1 MADRNTPESFTLE
14 QWRVEFNEL
23 AVDVGDI
30 ANLPASIDGNAVT
43 DVIEAIAEINTA
55 ISTTGIGL
63 AADSGTAET
72 LVISDTLTINGTANE
87 IETEVSATDTITIGL
102 PDDVTITNNLTVSN
116 DLDVQNEA
124 TLASAKI
131 SDLTSGRVLLAG
143 TSGEVEDNGNLTFDG
158 TTLNVTGN
166 VDVTGN
172 ITLGGNI
179 IMGDADTD
187 SIDFNADVI
196 SNIIPNAAATYDL
209 GATGKEW
216 QNIFMTGTLNNDLGI
231 SLSFPSNSGS
241 VATEGFSVA
250 MGIALG

>member
-102 PDDVTITNNLTVSN
+102 PDDVTITNNLTV
-116 DLDVQNEA
+116 
-124 TLASAKI
+124 
-131 SDLTSGRVLLAG
+131 G
-143 TSGEVEDNGNLTFDG
+143 
-158 TTLNVTGN
+158 GN

-179 IMGDADTD
+179 TMGDADTD
-187 SIDFNADVI
+187 SIDFNADIV
-196 SNIIPNAAATYDL
+196 SNILPNAAATYDL
-209 GATGKEW
+209 GASSKEW
-216 QNIFMTGTLNNDLGI
+216 RNLYFSGNLIDENGI
-231 SLSFPSNSGS
+231 EISMPTNSGTIATQGFSIAVS
-241 VATEGFSVA
+241 VA
-250 MGIALG
+250 LG

>member
-72 LVISDTLTINGTANE
+72 LVISDTLTISGTANE

-102 PDDVTITNNLTVSN
+102 PDDVTITNNLTV
-116 DLDVQNEA
+116 
-124 TLASAKI
+124 
-131 SDLTSGRVLLAG
+131 G
-143 TSGEVEDNGNLTFDG
+143 GNI
-158 TTLNVTGN
+158 
-166 VDVTGN
+166 DVTGN

-179 IMGDADTD
+179 VMGDADTD
-187 SIDFNADVI
+187 SIDFNADVV
-196 SNIIPNAAATYDL
+196 SNILPNVAATYDL
-209 GATGKEW
+209 GASGKEW

>member
-14 QWRVEFNEL
+14 EWRVEFNEL

-30 ANLPASIDGNAVT
+30 ANLPVSIDGNAVT
-43 DVIEAIAEINTA
+43 DVIEAITELTA
-55 ISTTGIGL
+55 AIETTGIGL

-87 IETEVSATDTITIGL
+87 IETAVSSPDTITVGL
-102 PDDVTITNNLTVSN
+102 PNDVTIANDLTV
-116 DLDVQNEA
+116 
-124 TLASAKI
+124 
-131 SDLTSGRVLLAG
+131 G
-143 TSGEVEDNGNLTFDG
+143 GNI
-158 TTLNVTGN
+158 
-166 VDVTGN
+166 DVTGN

-179 IMGDADTD
+179 VMGDTDTD
-187 SIDFNADVI
+187 SIDFNADVV

-209 GATGKEW
+209 GASGKEW
-216 QNIFMTGTLNNDLGI
+216 QNIYMTGSFNDDNGV
-231 SLSFPSNSGS
+231 SLTFPSNSGA